1 MPAERPGMT
10 FFIPCKANNAPLLV
24 EAVQCIRW
32 STPEAGIVV
41 LDDERA
47 PCPQTVKEV
56 LLHLSV
62 EWKLLKKTHTSSDH
76 AASILSLMAQ
86 SIRHPEDVLVRTKP
100 DNLVL
105 CADFLR
111 NFGRSGSGLCG
122 TCLRSGLLSNE
133 LYALKPPVLLA
144 ILQHLEQ
151 SSSTMKC
158 PEGAVVLGAF
168 TALFPD
174 GAPLLAKAW
183 TRGSGGPLWGYYN
196 WMTFPSVES
205 LADMDVVSLSRR
217 YQDKVARSARLSVMR
232 CLRRTLGIP
241 RTSANSQGADE

>member
-76 AASILSLMAQ
+76 AASIL
-86 SIRHPEDVLVRTKP
+86 P
-100 DNLVL
+100 
-105 CADFLR
+105 
-111 NFGRSGSGLCG
+111 
-122 TCLRSGLLSNE
+122 
-133 LYALKPPVLLA
+133 
-144 ILQHLEQ
+144 
-151 SSSTMKC
+151 
-158 PEGAVVLGAF
+158 
-168 TALFPD
+168 
-174 GAPLLAKAW
+174 
-183 TRGSGGPLWGYYN
+183 
-196 WMTFPSVES
+196 
-205 LADMDVVSLSRR
+205 
-217 YQDKVARSARLSVMR
+217 
-232 CLRRTLGIP
+232 
-241 RTSANSQGADE
+241 